1 MKCALLLLL
10 ASAATVQ
17 AQHYPAQPVR
27 LIAPAPPGS
36 PVDIRARW
44 VAERLAP
51 ALGQPVVVDNRP
63 GAGGNLGA
71 EAAARSVPDGHTLL
85 VVHQGILTINPHL
98 YARTGFDAL
107 KDFAPIT
114 RLVDTALL
122 LAVPSAS
129 RVHSMDELVHAAK
142 AQPGSLTFGSAG
154 IGTPPHIAAELFK
167 RTAGIDVVHVP
178 YKGASPA
185 ITDLIGGRLSFCF
198 DSPSVLVPHAKAGKL
213 RLLAVSSRARLAAF
227 PDLPTVAELGLP
239 AYEYG
244 AWIGVL
250 APAGTAPA
258 IVSRLNKE
266 LVRALRSPEGRAWF
280 EAQGGNVVG
289 DTPAEFSDY
298 IQREYDRWGAL
309 IRASGI
315 RAE

>member
-1 MKCALLLLL
+1 MKLALLLLL
-10 ASAATVQ
+10 TSAATLQ
-17 AQHYPAQPVR
+17 AQPYPLQPVR

-44 VAERLAP
+44 VAEHLAP

-71 EAAARSVPDGHTLL
+71 EAAARSAPDGHTLL

-122 LAVPSAS
+122 LAVPSGS
-129 RVHSMDELVHAAK
+129 PIHTIDELVRAARE
-142 AQPGSLTFGSAG
+142 QPGRLTFGSAG

-185 ITDLIGGRLSFCF
+185 IIDLVGGRLSFCF
-198 DSPSVLVPHAKAGKL
+198 DSASVLASQAKAGKL
-213 RLLAVSSRARLAAF
+213 RLLAVTSRARLTAF
-227 PDLPTVAELGLP
+227 PDLPTVAEAGFP
-239 AYEYG
+239 GYEYG

-250 APAGTAPA
+250 APARTAPA
-258 IVSRLNKE
+258 VVSRLNRE
-266 LVRALRSPEGRAWF
+266 LVRVLRAPEGRAWF
-280 EAQGGNVVG
+280 EGQGGEAVG
-289 DTPAEFSDY
+289 DTPAEFADY
-298 IQREYDRWGAL
+298 IRREYDRWGAL

-315 RAE
+315 HAE